1 MSQLAANHLRLNKE
15 NIPEALALLLS
26 GLFLS
31 SLVSFFFKQ
40 YACSTAVLC
49 IMWFSS

>member
-26 GLFLS
+26 GLSLS
-31 SLVSFFFKQ
+31 TLISFFKQ

-49 IMWFSS
+49 VMWFSS